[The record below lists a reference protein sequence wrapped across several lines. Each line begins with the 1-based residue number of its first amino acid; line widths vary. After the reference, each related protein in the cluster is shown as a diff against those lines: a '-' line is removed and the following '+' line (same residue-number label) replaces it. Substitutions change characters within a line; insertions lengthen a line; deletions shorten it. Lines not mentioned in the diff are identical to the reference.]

1 MKKKDFTKEEL
12 EFLSNKIERG
22 AFLTEEKRISLEDIY
37 DEYRIVNGVNYH
49 FTFNSKERIAQ
60 KAEIIKAINEAGD
73 FRFEFYDDDGNA
85 TLITYNSIPE
95 PDEVY
100 LERLRIEGRKL
111 ITLEKSRLARISKQE
126 TRKVLFEKTKKKKAG
141 RPKEYPL
148 PDFRPAQ
155 PEHRHYDIDM
165 LLDYDFFHR
174 GA

>member
-1 MKKKDFTKEEL
+1 MKKKDFTEE
-12 EFLSNKIERG
+12 EMQFISNKIERG
-22 AFLTEEKRISLEDIY
+22 TLVVEKERIKLGDINISH
-37 DEYRIVNGVNYH
+37 EYELINGINYNYV
-49 FTFNSKERIAQ
+49 FNSKERIAQ

-126 TRKVLFEKTKKKKAG
+126 TRKVLFEKTKKKKA
-141 RPKEYPL
+141 
-148 PDFRPAQ
+148 
-155 PEHRHYDIDM
+155 
-165 LLDYDFFHR
+165 
-174 GA
+174 